1 VMKLL
6 GPLGTL
12 AKYIGGL
19 VEQFTDF
26 IGITSEADRVL
37 EKQTKATE
45 VRNRQ
50 RQREIDL
57 LEAQGGKEKEVYE
70 LRKKMMN
77 DDLKILKISALKEG
91 ATQKE
96 IIAYNDLLNALKIL
110 DIEEENR
117 LKEQSKK
124 QSEANK
130 KAAEER
136 KKEQE
141 AIEKAQ
147 KKRRNDLA
155 KTIEEQL
162 KETDR
167 LEKERRQKE
176 IERLEFEE
184 EMAQIEIAIQKKK
197 DDEIIANKLAAE
209 QQELQMK
216 QDLED
221 AKIGIANQSAQFL
234 QAIAGKQKG
243 IALAALAIE
252 KAAAIAD
259 VIIQGQR
266 ANAKITALYPP
277 PANAPFLIANNIRTG
292 LSVATIAATGL
303 NGARQISG
311 GGSVSSPTP
320 TSQAPNIRGASTNFE
335 PRPQQ
340 PPIKVFVAET
350 DIRNT
355 TRKVDGIY
363 SQATI
368 R

>member
-1 VMKLL
+1 M
-6 GPLGTL
+6 
-12 AKYIGGL
+12 GGL
-19 VEQFTDF
+19 IEQFTDF
-26 IGITSEADRVL
+26 IGITSEAGRAF
-37 EKQTKATE
+37 EKNESASNALIKSYDEQIA
-45 VRNRQ
+45 
-50 RQREIDL
+50 I
-57 LEAQGGKEKEVYE
+57 LEAMGGQEEKLYKIR
-70 LRKKMMN
+70 LAKLNQDRLILMQKKMLN
-77 DDLKILKISALKEG
+77 NASKEEIEKIDELATAIKVLKI
-91 ATQKE
+91 T
-96 IIAYNDLLNALKIL
+96 
-110 DIEEENR
+110 EENR
-117 LKEQSKK
+117 LKDVAKK
-124 QSEANK
+124 ESDATK

-136 KKEQE
+136 KKEQD

-147 KKRRNDLA
+147 KKRRDDLA
-155 KTIEEQL
+155 KNIEEQL

-176 IERLEFEE
+176 IKRLEFEE
-184 EMAQIEIAIQKKK
+184 EMAEIEIAIQKKK
-197 DDEIIANKLAAE
+197 DDEIMANRIAAE

-277 PANAPFLIANNIRTG
+277 PANIPYLAANNIRTG

-303 NGARQISG
+303 SGARNISGSG
-311 GGSVSSPTP
+311 GGGGSPSP

-340 PPIKVFVAET
+340 EPIKVFVAET
-350 DIRNT
+350 DIRAT
-355 TRKVDGIY
+355 QRRVDGIY